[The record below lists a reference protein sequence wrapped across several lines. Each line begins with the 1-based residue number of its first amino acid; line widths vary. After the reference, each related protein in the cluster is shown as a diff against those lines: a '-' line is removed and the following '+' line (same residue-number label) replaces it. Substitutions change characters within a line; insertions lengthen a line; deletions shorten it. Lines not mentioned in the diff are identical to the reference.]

1 MNAHVTG
8 TPRWH
13 RLLPGGG
20 GGNAPRGIPSVC
32 SGHPLVVEAAV
43 RQALADGGPVLVE
56 ATCNQVNHMG
66 GYTGRRPAEFRD
78 DVMAIAAA
86 AGLPAQRVLLG
97 GDHLGPS
104 PWRGMPAPEAMASAA
119 ETVAAYVSAGYQKIH
134 IDTSMGC
141 LGEPEQL
148 DDDIVA
154 SRAANLVA
162 VAEQEATRAGTAPS
176 YVIGTE
182 VPTPGGAHQAIQA
195 IAPTAPASVAAT
207 LAAHRAAFARQG
219 VPSAFERVVAVVV
232 QPGVE
237 FDLGKVVVYDRAPA
251 SALPGV
257 LAGAEGLA
265 FEAHST
271 DYQPAYALR
280 QLVEDGFAMLKVGP
294 GLTFAMREALYGL
307 DHAAIAMGRPPE
319 LSLART
325 MEEEMLAR
333 PGHWSAYYTGSEDER
348 RMWRHFSYSDR
359 IRYYWPAPGPRRG
372 VQALLDFFEG
382 APVPE
387 VLVSQY
393 LPSLVARV
401 RQGELEPMARRL
413 VLVAVGD
420 VLSTYTAAVQA

>member
-1 MNAHVTG
+1 
-8 TPRWH
+8 
-13 RLLPGGG
+13 
-20 GGNAPRGIPSVC
+20 
-32 SGHPLVVEAAV
+32 VEAAA

-66 GYTGRRPAEFRD
+66 GYTGRRPAEFRC
-78 DVMAIAAA
+78 DVMAVAAE
-86 AGLPAQRVLLG
+86 AGLPGERVLLG

-104 PWRGMPAPEAMASAA
+104 PWRDLPAPQAMRSAA
-119 ETVAAYVSAGYQKIH
+119 ETVAAYVAAGYQKIH

-148 DDDIVA
+148 EDDLVA
-154 SRAANLVA
+154 ARAAQLVA
-162 VAEQEATRAGTAPS
+162 VAEEQATLAGTSPS
-176 YVIGTE
+176 YVVGTE
-182 VPTPGGAHQAIQA
+182 VPTPGGAHQQIRAL
-195 IAPTAPASVAAT
+195 APTAPASVAAT
-207 LAAHRAAFARQG
+207 LEAHRAAFTRQG
-219 VPSAFERVVAVVV
+219 VPAAFERVIAVVV

-237 FDLGKVVVYDRAPA
+237 FDMGKVVLYDRAPA
-251 SALPGV
+251 SALPGM
-257 LAGAEGLA
+257 LAGADGLA

-280 QLVEDGFAMLKVGP
+280 QLVEDGFAVLKVGP

-319 LSLART
+319 RSLARA
-325 MEEEMLAR
+325 MEEEMTAR

-359 IRYYWPAPGPRRG
+359 IRYYWPAPGPRRA
-372 VQALLDFFEG
+372 VRELFEFFAD

-393 LPSLVARV
+393 LPSLVSRV
-401 RQGELEPMARRL
+401 RQGELAPLARPL
-413 VLVAVGD
+413 VVAAVRD
-420 VLSTYTAAVQA
+420 VLANYAAAVRA